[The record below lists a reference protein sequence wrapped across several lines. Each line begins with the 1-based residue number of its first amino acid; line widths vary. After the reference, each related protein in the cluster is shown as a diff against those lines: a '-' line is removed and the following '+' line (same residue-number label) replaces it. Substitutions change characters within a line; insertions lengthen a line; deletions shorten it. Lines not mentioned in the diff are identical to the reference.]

1 MITDKNSF
9 LAGVQVGRR
18 LRMWDASRVTPMP
31 PEPYYI
37 ITEDG
42 DPIVTEAGD
51 KVISE
56 EVIR

>member
-1 MITDKNSF
+1 MVDYESF
-9 LAGVQVGRR
+9 IAGVQVGRR
-18 LRMWDASRVTPMP
+18 LKMWDASRVIPIP
-31 PEPYYI
+31 PEQYYI